1 MHIDFSHQIWID
13 PLVVAFVIAAMYPLL
28 KDILSRLTRRNRTE
42 TLKVEERNRKTDL
55 LLQDWSG
62 APARPGFPSVPSF
75 PERMASIEAHLAVI
89 DHEVSFN
96 SGSSIK
102 DAVHR
107 TDKAVA
113 ILQTKLDQH
122 LDRNTEETK
131 AMMDRVIKEHD
142 A

>member
-1 MHIDFSHQIWID
+1 VNIDFSHQVWID
-13 PLVVAFVIAAMYPLL
+13 PLVFAFIIAAMYPLL
-28 KDILSRLTRRNRTE
+28 KDILGRVTRRNKDE
-42 TLKVEERNRKTDL
+42 HAKIEERNRRTDL
-55 LLQDWSG
+55 LLLDWSG
-62 APARPGFPSVPSF
+62 APARPGFPAVPSF
-75 PERMASIEAHLAVI
+75 PERMASIEGHLAVI

-113 ILQTKLDQH
+113 VLQVKLDEH
-122 LDRNTEETK
+122 LGRNTEETN